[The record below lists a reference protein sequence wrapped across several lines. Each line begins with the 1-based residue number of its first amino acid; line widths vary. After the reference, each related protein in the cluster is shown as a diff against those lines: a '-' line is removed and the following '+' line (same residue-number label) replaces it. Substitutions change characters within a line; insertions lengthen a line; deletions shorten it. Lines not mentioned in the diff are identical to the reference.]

1 MTFVKVSRPGDTWN
15 GVAYTYY
22 SDSREFRTVLALN
35 PGYDIRSFPAP
46 GLPMLVE
53 GEQGITTAGSS
64 SATVGSLIQPDTNFD
79 LRAGAPSNVTPESIF
94 PWDTVE
100 EFEARRADYTPSGL
114 AETNRLNGFTL
125 DTTQALTG
133 NQSG

>member
-1 MTFVKVSRPGDTWN
+1 MTTAIKVSRPGDTWN

-22 SDSREFRTVLALN
+22 NDSREFRTILSLN

-46 GLPMLVE
+46 GLPL
-53 GEQGITTAGSS
+53 QIQALSGITTTAPS
-64 SATVGSLIQPDTNFD
+64 VGSLIQPDVNFD
-79 LRAGAPSNVTPESIF
+79 LRAGSPTNVTPESIF

-100 EFEARRADYTPSGL
+100 AYTARQADYVPE
-114 AETNRLNGFTL
+114 AVADVNRLNGFTL
-125 DTTQALTG
+125 DTSQALTG